1 MVVSTVHHVSSMYEL
16 IAGASRAQ
24 LNLSVAKNHLSP
36 EKRETD
42 KKNVSTMFVP
52 FPKNLLAQSEVAF
65 AS

>member
-1 MVVSTVHHVSSMYEL
+1 MVVSTVHHVSSMYKL

-24 LNLSVAKNHLSP
+24 LNLSVAKNNLSP

-42 KKNVSTMFVP
+42 KKNVITRFVP
-52 FPKNLLAQSEVAF
+52 FPQHLLAQSEVAF